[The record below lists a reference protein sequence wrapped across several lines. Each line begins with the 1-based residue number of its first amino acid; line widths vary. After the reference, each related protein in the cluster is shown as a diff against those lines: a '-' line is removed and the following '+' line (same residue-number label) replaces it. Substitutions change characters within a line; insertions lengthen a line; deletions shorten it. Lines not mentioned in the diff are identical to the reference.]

1 MKFVKGQWYTNGE
14 SYYQHCSNQQ
24 GIDFF
29 RLAGVK
35 DEEIWLTNEQLAKLT
50 PASLTPDLSD
60 AKVGDECW
68 HGVGG
73 FMIINDIYDDGKAIS
88 IKYDN
93 SPKAKKYREDESDLG
108 GITIIY
114 TYRNGYM
121 PFRHP
126 ELFNSFAQFISYWAE
141 EGLKMKGGSD
151 A

>member
-1 MKFVKGQWYTNGE
+1 MKFTKGQWLTNGK
-14 SYYQHCSNQQ
+14 SYWEYCGQSGNDYLLRKAGSDKMLCCQY
-24 GIDFF
+24 IDD
-29 RLAGVK
+29 L
-35 DEEIWLTNEQLAKLT
+35 L
-50 PASLTPDLSD
+50 PASLTPDFSN

-93 SPKAKKYREDESDLG
+93 SPKAKLYRGDESDLG
-108 GITIIY
+108 GITTIY

-126 ELFNSFAQFISYWAE
+126 ELFNSFAQFQAYWAE
-141 EGLKMKGGSD
+141 EGLKLKGGTD